1 MKLGLIIALSLAG
14 GATAIGVPTGIY
26 LANSLKEPTIDY
38 SAIETDGYNYD
49 MAAGRAKY
57 AACSGDYSTL
67 APEDA
72 FNISL
77 DLLNGIEHYRT
88 QGIGEAKALFI
99 TQEIRSTIVRD
110 GDRYFEE
117 SLSASNSSL
126 SPSCAWRMYQDEEG
140 VSQYQG
146 SMQSGSYEAASF
158 NEDEGLEFNY
168 DAYRDR
174 MGRLISDRSIFV
186 VSSSTVIAEES
197 SFAKEGNGYQ
207 LKITLDPVLS
217 VVNYVKQM
225 VTVSNLPSAPTFN
238 SLSIEM
244 TLDEKL
250 YPVTLTTEESY
261 QADSGMGIQATVN
274 GSVTTYYDLDG
285 EFSIP
290 SLNEPEIYDAR

>member
-1 MKLGLIIALSLAG
+1 MKVGLIIALSIAA
-14 GATAIGVPTGIY
+14 GATAVGVPTGIY
-26 LANSLKEPTIDY
+26 LANELKEPTIDY
-38 SAIETDGYNYD
+38 SGIQTDTYSYD

-57 AACSGDYSTL
+57 EACGGDYSTL

-77 DLLNGIEHYRT
+77 DLLSGIDRYRA
-88 QGIGEAKALFI
+88 QGVGEAKALFI

-126 SPSCAWRMYQDEEG
+126 SPSCAWRMYQDEDG

-146 SMQSGSYEAASF
+146 SMNSGSYEAATF
-158 NEDEGLEFNY
+158 NEEEALEFDY
-168 DAYRDR
+168 DAYRER

-186 VSSSTVIAEES
+186 VSKKTIIAEES
-197 SFAKEGNGYQ
+197 SFWREGDGYH
-207 LKITLDPVLS
+207 LEITLDPVLS

-225 VTVSNLPSAPTFN
+225 VTVSNLPSPPTFN
-238 SLSIEM
+238 SLSLEM
-244 TLDEKL
+244 TLDESL
-250 YPVTLTTEESY
+250 YPVTLTTKESY

-285 EFSIP
+285 EYAIP
-290 SLNEPEIYDAR
+290 SLNEPETYEAR

>member
-26 LANSLKEPTIDY
+26 LANSLKQPTIDY
-38 SAIETDGYNYD
+38 SAMETDGYSYD

-110 GDRYFEE
+110 GDSYFEE
-117 SLSASNSSL
+117 SLSASDSSL
-126 SPSCAWRMYQDEEG
+126 TPSCAWRMYQTDDG
-140 VSQYQG
+140 VTQYQG
-146 SMQSGSYEAASF
+146 TLNSGTYEAATF
-158 NEDEGLEFNY
+158 DADEGMEF
-168 DAYRDR
+168 DHEAYRER
-174 MGRLISDRSIFV
+174 MGRLISDRTIFV
-186 VSSSTVIAEES
+186 VSKSTVVADQS
-197 SFAKEGNGYQ
+197 SFAKEGDGYR
-207 LKITLDPVLS
+207 LSIVLDPVLS

-244 TLDEKL
+244 TFDKDL

-261 QADSGMGIQATVN
+261 QADSGMGISATVN
-274 GSVTTYYDLDG
+274 GSLTTYFDLEG
-285 EFSIP
+285 QFEIP
-290 SLNEPEIYDAR
+290 PLNEPETYIER